1 MWMCCKTSRIWT
13 TWNRFYSID
22 AHIFQWSQIYI
33 GWIWKQIKSNLICY
47 SLGKMFLYCS
57 PPCSYN
63 ISATDILQITIFQK
77 EEEENVL
84 CGFLTATCI
93 ASIVYVSILR
103 ITIIRKYM
111 ENDIIRTNEKTIKFN
126 KISFRSVKTCY
137 WNRRYSRDIPKLSIN
152 SEKKKKY
159 PHSIW
164 CFIFLEDSLFFLS
177 FFFLTKSKNT
187 ERMVNFKKK
196 K

>member
-1 MWMCCKTSRIWT
+1 
-13 TWNRFYSID
+13 
-22 AHIFQWSQIYI
+22 
-33 GWIWKQIKSNLICY
+33 
-47 SLGKMFLYCS
+47 MFLYCY

-63 ISATDILQITIFQK
+63 ISATDIFTDNNIPKRRRRKCFVWISYR
-77 EEEENVL
+77 NVY
-84 CGFLTATCI
+84 CI
-93 ASIVYVSILR
+93 DCIYVYVSILR

-177 FFFLTKSKNT
+177 VFFWRKVKIPKEWQTLKKNKLLCIKYLILS
-187 ERMVNFKKK
+187 F
-196 K
+196 